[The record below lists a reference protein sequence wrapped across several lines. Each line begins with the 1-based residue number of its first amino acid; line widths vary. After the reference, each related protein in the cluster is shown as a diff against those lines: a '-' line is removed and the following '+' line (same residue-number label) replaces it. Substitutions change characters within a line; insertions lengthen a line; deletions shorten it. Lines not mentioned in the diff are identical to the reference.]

1 MTRKVEMTEMRSRFG
16 LVAVIKVGQAVL
28 ITPCDT
34 RIKILEALSNGELT
48 SEAIAE
54 ATGASYSCVMDHVDL
69 LERLGVVESV
79 LRRTGSRRRVYF
91 HLSENPLEGI
101 ERLFSAAP
109 KKGGSAESAA
119 PHSLESERPR
129 TVSL

>member
-1 MTRKVEMTEMRSRFG
+1 MTLKLEMTAMKSRFG

-48 SEAIAE
+48 SEAIAQV
-54 ATGASYSCVMDHVDL
+54 TGASYSCVMDHMDL
-69 LERLGVVESV
+69 LERLGVVKSV
-79 LRRTGSRRRVYF
+79 LRRNGGRRRVYF

-101 ERLFSAAP
+101 ENLFLTASKGSGRSPNSILSTSAA
-109 KKGGSAESAA
+109 
-119 PHSLESERPR
+119 
-129 TVSL
+129 V

>member
-1 MTRKVEMTEMRSRFG
+1 MTQKVEIAEMKSRFG

-54 ATGASYSCVMDHVDL
+54 ATGASYSCVMDHIDL
-69 LERLGVVESV
+69 LERLGVVNSV
-79 LRRTGSRRRVYF
+79 LRRNGGRRRVYF

-101 ERLFSAAP
+101 EELFLS
-109 KKGGSAESAA
+109 KEGRVREGSSPLKA
-119 PHSLESERPR
+119 
-129 TVSL
+129 VSV

>member
-1 MTRKVEMTEMRSRFG
+1 MTPKVEMTSMKSRFG

-54 ATGASYSCVMDHVDL
+54 AAGASYSCVMDHIDL
-69 LERLGVVESV
+69 LEKLGVVESV
-79 LRRTGSRRRVYF
+79 LRRNGGRRRVYF
-91 HLSENPLEGI
+91 HLSEDPLEGI
-101 ERLFSAAP
+101 ENLFLTASKGNGESPESMLSASAP
-109 KKGGSAESAA
+109 
-119 PHSLESERPR
+119 
-129 TVSL
+129 V